1 MKKNRRTGNPY
12 WIRLPQKLIAMGLRV
27 FLLVCVINTV
37 SAAGFSQGKKLDVD
51 FTNSTIGA
59 VLDYLKEKAGYDF
72 VYRKGVVRV
81 DDVVTLKL
89 KDATVEKILD
99 AVLREN
105 GYNYEVVDKVVVV
118 TRAKAVP
125 VVPTVE
131 VVKGQVKDASGKP
144 LPGVTVMLKGTSVGS
159 EMCIRDRKVRQWVQP
174 RILTGNMRS
183 KYRQKKAW

>member
-1 MKKNRRTGNPY
+1 M
-12 WIRLPQKLIAMGLRV
+12 PQKLIAMGLRV

-89 KDATVEKILD
+89 KKFWMPCCGRMGTT
-99 AVLREN
+99 
-105 GYNYEVVDKVVVV
+105 
-118 TRAKAVP
+118 TRWW
-125 VVPTVE
+125 
-131 VVKGQVKDASGKP
+131 
-144 LPGVTVMLKGTSVGS
+144 
-159 EMCIRDRKVRQWVQP
+159 IR
-174 RILTGNMRS
+174 
-183 KYRQKKAW
+183 